1 MQIKT
6 LIHPLQGCSPSLIIL
21 NKTPALARFQSSF
34 STPSLRFL
42 PTNILHR
49 GVKTSCISPG
59 KELIFDE
66 NCDNSISLSKN
77 EEEKEEEEEEVEMEV
92 KRGGLEKQSIW
103 SQMKEIVMFTGPATG
118 LWLCGPLM
126 SLIDTAVI
134 GQGSSVE
141 LAALGPGTVMC
152 DYLTY
157 VFMFLSIA
165 TSNMVATSL
174 ARQDKNE
181 VQHQIS
187 VLLFVGLACG
197 FLMLLFTRFFGSW
210 ALTAFTGPRNV
221 HLVPAANTYVQIRSF
236 AWPAV
241 LVGLVAQSASLGMK
255 DSLGPLKALA
265 VASAING
272 IGDVALC
279 SFLGY
284 GIAGAAWATMV
295 SQVVSAY
302 MMIQSLNN
310 KGYNAFSFSVPST
323 NELATILGLAGPVF
337 ITMIAKVAFYSLI
350 IYFATSMGTNTVAA
364 HQVMIQTY
372 GMCSVCGEPLSQT
385 AQSFMPELI
394 YGVNRSLV
402 KARMLL
408 KSLLLIGSTLG
419 LVLGTIGASV
429 PWFFPNIFTSDK
441 SVIQEMH
448 KVLIPYI
455 LAIVVSPS
463 THSLEGTLLFASR
476 GYGLPGCWFALVCF
490 QSARFLLS
498 LWRLLSPDGTLYSE
512 DLNRLKLLS
521 QSLTSCSKT
530 FLISTTLQ
538 WHSSLLPSGL
548 CVFAPKDHR
557 KRFITT
563 CISSSQEF
571 ASENDISNTSVS
583 LSEEKEEEKA
593 VEVKTEGLADQSIWN
608 QIKEIMKFTGPATGL
623 WICGPLMSLIDTAVI
638 GQGSSLELAALGPG
652 TVLCDNMSY
661 IFMFLS
667 IATSNLVATSLTK
680 QDKNE
685 VQHQISV
692 LLFVGLACGFSMLIF
707 TKFFGMQ
714 ALFAFT
720 GSKNVHILPAANK
733 YVQIR
738 GLAWPAVLT
747 GWVAQSA
754 SLGMKDSWGPLKALV
769 VASAVNGIGDI
780 VLCRFLGYGIAGAA
794 WATMASQNAS
804 QVIAAYMMIIN
815 LNQKGYNAFAISI
828 PLPNELLAIFE
839 LAAPVFVM
847 MMSKVAFFTLLTYFA
862 TSMGTITLA
871 AHQVMIQTLMMCTVW
886 GEPLAQTAQ
895 SFMPEFLYGMN
906 RNLAKARM
914 LLKSL
919 VIIGAILGVLLAIVG
934 TSVPWLFPNIFT
946 PDKVIVQEMHKVL
959 VAYFVALIVTP
970 AILSLEGTLL
980 AGRDLKF
987 VSFSMSGCF
996 SLGALA
1002 LLLVS
1007 GKGYGLPGC
1016 WYVLVGF
1023 QWTRFF
1029 LAFQRLLSP
1038 TGILFSENVSKHQ
1051 LEKLKAA

>member
-1 MQIKT
+1 MQ
-6 LIHPLQGCSPSLIIL
+6 
-21 NKTPALARFQSSF
+21 
-34 STPSLRFL
+34 
-42 PTNILHR
+42 
-49 GVKTSCISPG
+49 VKTFANHFVSSP
-59 KELIFDE
+59 
-66 NCDNSISLSKN
+66 NS
-77 EEEKEEEEEEVEMEV
+77 
-92 KRGGLEKQSIW
+92 
-103 SQMKEIVMFTGPATG
+103 
-118 LWLCGPLM
+118 
-126 SLIDTAVI
+126 
-134 GQGSSVE
+134 
-141 LAALGPGTVMC
+141 
-152 DYLTY
+152 
-157 VFMFLSIA
+157 
-165 TSNMVATSL
+165 
-174 ARQDKNE
+174 
-181 VQHQIS
+181 
-187 VLLFVGLACG
+187 
-197 FLMLLFTRFFGSW
+197 
-210 ALTAFTGPRNV
+210 
-221 HLVPAANTYVQIRSF
+221 
-236 AWPAV
+236 
-241 LVGLVAQSASLGMK
+241 
-255 DSLGPLKALA
+255 
-265 VASAING
+265 
-272 IGDVALC
+272 
-279 SFLGY
+279 
-284 GIAGAAWATMV
+284 
-295 SQVVSAY
+295 
-302 MMIQSLNN
+302 
-310 KGYNAFSFSVPST
+310 
-323 NELATILGLAGPVF
+323 
-337 ITMIAKVAFYSLI
+337 
-350 IYFATSMGTNTVAA
+350 
-364 HQVMIQTY
+364 
-372 GMCSVCGEPLSQT
+372 
-385 AQSFMPELI
+385 
-394 YGVNRSLV
+394 
-402 KARMLL
+402 
-408 KSLLLIGSTLG
+408 
-419 LVLGTIGASV
+419 
-429 PWFFPNIFTSDK
+429 
-441 SVIQEMH
+441 
-448 KVLIPYI
+448 
-455 LAIVVSPS
+455 
-463 THSLEGTLLFASR
+463 
-476 GYGLPGCWFALVCF
+476 
-490 QSARFLLS
+490 
-498 LWRLLSPDGTLYSE
+498 
-512 DLNRLKLLS
+512 RLKLLS

-794 WATMASQNAS
+794 WATMASQ
-804 QVIAAYMMIIN
+804 VIAAYMMIIN

-906 RNLAKARM
+906 RNLAK
-914 LLKSL
+914 
-919 VIIGAILGVLLAIVG
+919 
-934 TSVPWLFPNIFT
+934 
-946 PDKVIVQEMHKVL
+946 
-959 VAYFVALIVTP
+959 
-970 AILSLEGTLL
+970 
-980 AGRDLKF
+980 
-987 VSFSMSGCF
+987 VSSSHF
-996 SLGALA
+996 
-1002 LLLVS
+1002 
-1007 GKGYGLPGC
+1007 Y
-1016 WYVLVGF
+1016 
-1023 QWTRFF
+1023 
-1029 LAFQRLLSP
+1029 
-1038 TGILFSENVSKHQ
+1038 
-1051 LEKLKAA
+1051 

>member
-34 STPSLRFL
+34 SPPSLRFFT
-42 PTNILHR
+42 TNILHR

-463 THSLEGTLLFASR
+463 THSLEGTLLKRQMLLTEDYTSCLLE
-476 GYGLPGCWFALVCF
+476 GSCF
-490 QSARFLLS
+490 QGG
-498 LWRLLSPDGTLYSE
+498 D
-512 DLNRLKLLS
+512 
-521 QSLTSCSKT
+521 
-530 FLISTTLQ
+530 
-538 WHSSLLPSGL
+538 
-548 CVFAPKDHR
+548 
-557 KRFITT
+557 
-563 CISSSQEF
+563 
-571 ASENDISNTSVS
+571 
-583 LSEEKEEEKA
+583 
-593 VEVKTEGLADQSIWN
+593 
-608 QIKEIMKFTGPATGL
+608 
-623 WICGPLMSLIDTAVI
+623 
-638 GQGSSLELAALGPG
+638 EL
-652 TVLCDNMSY
+652 
-661 IFMFLS
+661 
-667 IATSNLVATSLTK
+667 ATSLL
-680 QDKNE
+680 
-685 VQHQISV
+685 S
-692 LLFVGLACGFSMLIF
+692 F
-707 TKFFGMQ
+707 T
-714 ALFAFT
+714 
-720 GSKNVHILPAANK
+720 
-733 YVQIR
+733 
-738 GLAWPAVLT
+738 
-747 GWVAQSA
+747 
-754 SLGMKDSWGPLKALV
+754 
-769 VASAVNGIGDI
+769 
-780 VLCRFLGYGIAGAA
+780 
-794 WATMASQNAS
+794 
-804 QVIAAYMMIIN
+804 
-815 LNQKGYNAFAISI
+815 
-828 PLPNELLAIFE
+828 
-839 LAAPVFVM
+839 
-847 MMSKVAFFTLLTYFA
+847 
-862 TSMGTITLA
+862 
-871 AHQVMIQTLMMCTVW
+871 
-886 GEPLAQTAQ
+886 
-895 SFMPEFLYGMN
+895 
-906 RNLAKARM
+906 
-914 LLKSL
+914 
-919 VIIGAILGVLLAIVG
+919 
-934 TSVPWLFPNIFT
+934 
-946 PDKVIVQEMHKVL
+946 
-959 VAYFVALIVTP
+959 
-970 AILSLEGTLL
+970 
-980 AGRDLKF
+980 
-987 VSFSMSGCF
+987 
-996 SLGALA
+996 
-1002 LLLVS
+1002 
-1007 GKGYGLPGC
+1007 
-1016 WYVLVGF
+1016 
-1023 QWTRFF
+1023 
-1029 LAFQRLLSP
+1029 
-1038 TGILFSENVSKHQ
+1038 
-1051 LEKLKAA
+1051 